1 MIPWGSETLPKVT
14 ITMLEKLALAAHQP
28 ADSVL
33 VQNISPSDVVSVNR
47 AVSDALIDPNV
58 TFMLGDYV
66 TVIRGGVVPVQGS
79 YGLLVHWTKFF
90 TNNE

>member
-1 MIPWGSETLPKVT
+1 
-14 ITMLEKLALAAHQP
+14 MLEKLALAAHQP

-79 YGLLVHWTKFF
+79 YGLRALDQGFPRSTNAFF
-90 TNNE
+90 RHCYRNTVNKSK